1 MQTIRLKKKRDCGHL
16 IGKEPSDSEYDAVID
31 PPARIVR
38 NNGGLTDSVLG
49 VYLKL
54 PPKAL
59 KIMGHIARYAKT
71 TKGLRTYGLPMNSA
85 IFGALPRIE
94 IRQNYCRLTRNSVEQ
109 RDLMALVLDFA
120 GDIAKLYEKH
130 LPGEYGRHLKMSVQD
145 VLTEWLLPDTPFS
158 TVNFNLNHAIRYHRD
173 RANQKGVMSN
183 VIITRQNVEGG
194 LLVLPEYQVAL
205 RQGDGALIIFDGQA
219 VVHGV
224 TPIQFGENGY
234 RCSVVFY
241 TLRGMKNC
249 YPYAEEFER
258 AKVDRTRIEDEY
270 RTELSRESIRKS
282 VKLMDSAIVKRGK
295 REKA

>member
-1 MQTIRLKKKRDCGHL
+1 M
-16 IGKEPSDSEYDAVID
+16 
-31 PPARIVR
+31 
-38 NNGGLTDSVLG
+38 LG
-49 VYLKL
+49 VYLRL
-54 PPKAL
+54 PPHVL
-59 KIMGHIARYAKT
+59 KTMRHIAEHAKT

-109 RDLMALVLDFA
+109 RELMAVVLDLA
-120 GDIAKLYEKH
+120 GDIAELYRKH
-130 LPGEYGRHLKMSVQD
+130 LPGEYSRHLKMSVRD
-145 VLTEWLLPDTPFS
+145 VLTEWLLPETPFS

-183 VIITRQNVEGG
+183 VIITRRNAEGG
-194 LLVLPEYQVAL
+194 LLVLPEYRVAL

-224 TPIQFGENGY
+224 TPIRFGEDGY

-241 TLRGMKNC
+241 TLGGMKNC

-258 AKVDRTRIEDEY
+258 AKTDRTRIEDEY
-270 RTELSRESIRKS
+270 RTGLSRESIRRS
-282 VKLMDSAIVKRGK
+282 VKLMDAAIVKRNK